1 MVTGDDSIIAPMK
14 KSTRLRFN
22 DPTPDLELTT
32 AGGERVRL
40 SALWAKQP
48 LLLLLTRHF
57 GCPQCKVML
66 DEIVKLKPQL
76 EQSGLTLAAITQGK
90 SEEVA
95 TFCRQYA
102 PGILCL
108 ADPQRQAYRL
118 YRLERGGLLQTFLSP
133 RVWVSNSRAKKKGY
147 NVEPTPAG
155 QDAMQMSGV
164 FIIGTDGIIRL
175 PYYYDNIADHPPAHL
190 LLSGVL
196 STGWDTPFD
205 APLASDR

>member
-1 MVTGDDSIIAPMK
+1 MATGDDGITTPMK

-76 EQSGLTLAAITQGK
+76 EQSGLSLLAITQGK

-95 TFCRQYA
+95 TFCQQYA

-133 RVWVSNSRAKKKGY
+133 RVWVSNAQAKKKGY
-147 NVEPTPAG
+147 YVQPPPSG
-155 QDAMQMSGV
+155 QDAMQNIRFAMSFKFYPPKWHLQRIARCFS
-164 FIIGTDGIIRL
+164 FIM
-175 PYYYDNIADHPPAHL
+175 
-190 LLSGVL
+190 
-196 STGWDTPFD
+196 
-205 APLASDR
+205 